1 MRGIAA
7 QARAGI
13 QGSFDLS
20 SFKQARVSMHLPD
33 HRRRRLRAHDS
44 DGGPRTDDDLRGDD
58 KAGLPDPPRAAL
70 DGQDGQGV
78 GVFQV

>member
-1 MRGIAA
+1 
-7 QARAGI
+7 
-13 QGSFDLS
+13 
-20 SFKQARVSMHLPD
+20 MHLPD